1 MNTENLLEKLK
12 ANRVTVIIISVVVGV
27 IFGVIHLEHKES
39 NAPKAKLP
47 AMVSIMV
54 VKPVDILV
62 VFDFS
67 GETMN
72 SKVVE
77 VRPRVSGVLQKI
89 LFVEGD
95 DIKEG
100 APLFQIE
107 SEKYKIALRNA
118 EAGMAKAEAQ
128 LEQAVRDESRLK
140 KLIEKNAISQ
150 KDYDDSLSRLEL
162 AMAGVDSAKTA
173 VEEAQINLQYTNIY
187 APASGIVSKTNQ
199 NEGSLISATGDNV
212 LTKITQ
218 LDPIYVNFSMSEA
231 DFIKMRQDVAKGFL
245 KLPPGELLPVD
256 MYYGNGIKFDQV
268 GRLNF
273 ADAEFGKGSGVMN
286 IRATF
291 ANPGNKLIAGQFV
304 RLVLR
309 GGMRP
314 NALVIPKRAVM
325 ESTNGKQVFII
336 NKANEAELKT
346 VKEGP
351 KFKDFVQIV
360 SGVSAGDRVVID
372 GFLKLQPG
380 DKVNITNTIE
390 ESPVIEEFSN
400 NTKSQNK
407 ESIKAHLLAN
417 SLGKKLMNM

>member
-1 MNTENLLEKLK
+1 MNTEYLLEKLK
-12 ANRVTVIIISVVVGV
+12 TNKIAVIIISVLLGV
-27 IFGVIHLEHKES
+27 IFAVIHLEHKAANS
-39 NAPKAKLP
+39 PKAKPP
-47 AMVSIMV
+47 AMVSIAIAQ
-54 VKPVDILV
+54 PVDIPM
-62 VFDFS
+62 VFNFS
-67 GETMN
+67 GDTIH

-77 VRPRVSGVLQKI
+77 VRPRVSGVLEKI

-100 APLFQIE
+100 VPLFQIE

-140 KLIEKNAISQ
+140 KLIQKNAISQ

-187 APASGIVSKTNQ
+187 APASGIISKTNQ

-231 DFIKMRQDVAKGFL
+231 DFIKMKQDVAKGLL

-291 ANPGNKLIAGQFV
+291 ANPGNKIIAGQFV

-314 NALVIPKRAVM
+314 NALVIPLVIPKRAVM
-325 ESTNGKQVFII
+325 ESTAGKQVFII
-336 NKANEAELKT
+336 NEANEAELRA
-346 VKEGP
+346 VIEGP
-351 KFKDFVQIV
+351 KFKDFVQVV
-360 SGVSAGDRVVID
+360 SGISAGDKVVID

-380 DKVNITNTIE
+380 DKVNITSTVE
-390 ESPVIEEFSN
+390 ESPVIEELNSDQEN
-400 NTKSQNK
+400 NQISKS
-407 ESIKAHLLAN
+407 
-417 SLGKKLMNM
+417 

>member
-1 MNTENLLEKLK
+1 MNTEYLLEKLK
-12 ANRVTVIIISVVVGV
+12 TNKIAVIIISVLLGV
-27 IFGVIHLEHKES
+27 IFAVIHLEHKAANS
-39 NAPKAKLP
+39 PKAKPP
-47 AMVSIMV
+47 AMVSIAV
-54 VKPVDILV
+54 AQPVDIPM
-62 VFDFS
+62 VFNFS
-67 GETMN
+67 GDTIH

-77 VRPRVSGVLQKI
+77 VRPRVSGVLEKI

-100 APLFQIE
+100 VPLFQIE

-140 KLIEKNAISQ
+140 KLIQKNAISQ

-187 APASGIVSKTNQ
+187 APASGIISKTNQ
-199 NEGSLISATGDNV
+199 NEGSLINATGDNV

-231 DFIKMRQDVAKGFL
+231 DFIKMKQDVAKGLL

-291 ANPGNKLIAGQFV
+291 ANPGNKIIAGQFV

-325 ESTNGKQVFII
+325 ESTAGKQVFII
-336 NKANEAELKT
+336 NEANEAELRA
-346 VKEGP
+346 VIEGP
-351 KFKDFVQIV
+351 KFKDFVQVV
-360 SGVSAGDRVVID
+360 SGISAGDKVVID

-380 DKVNITNTIE
+380 DKVNITSTVE
-390 ESPVIEEFSN
+390 ESPVIEELNSDQEN
-400 NTKSQNK
+400 NQISKS
-407 ESIKAHLLAN
+407 
-417 SLGKKLMNM
+417 

>member
-1 MNTENLLEKLK
+1 MNTEYLLEKLK
-12 ANRVTVIIISVVVGV
+12 TNKIAVIIISVLLGV
-27 IFGVIHLEHKES
+27 IFAVIHLEHKAANS
-39 NAPKAKLP
+39 PKAKPP
-47 AMVSIMV
+47 AMVSIAIAQ
-54 VKPVDILV
+54 PVDIPM
-62 VFDFS
+62 VFNFS
-67 GETMN
+67 GDTIH

-77 VRPRVSGVLQKI
+77 VRPRVSGVLEKI

-100 APLFQIE
+100 VPLFQIE

-128 LEQAVRDESRLK
+128 LEQAVRDE
-140 KLIEKNAISQ
+140 NAISQ

-187 APASGIVSKTNQ
+187 APASGIISKTNQ

-231 DFIKMRQDVAKGFL
+231 DFIKMKQDVAKGLL

-291 ANPGNKLIAGQFV
+291 ANPGNKIIAGQFV

-325 ESTNGKQVFII
+325 ESTAGKQVFII
-336 NKANEAELKT
+336 NEANEAELRA
-346 VKEGP
+346 VIEGP
-351 KFKDFVQIV
+351 KFKDFVQVV
-360 SGVSAGDRVVID
+360 SGISAGDKVVID

-380 DKVNITNTIE
+380 DKVNITSTVE
-390 ESPVIEEFSN
+390 ESPVIEELNSDQEN
-400 NTKSQNK
+400 NQISKS
-407 ESIKAHLLAN
+407 
-417 SLGKKLMNM
+417 

>member
-1 MNTENLLEKLK
+1 MNTEYLLEKLK
-12 ANRVTVIIISVVVGV
+12 TNKIAVIIISVLLGV
-27 IFGVIHLEHKES
+27 IFAVIHLEHKAANS
-39 NAPKAKLP
+39 PKAKPP
-47 AMVSIMV
+47 AMVSIAIAQ
-54 VKPVDILV
+54 PVDIPM
-62 VFDFS
+62 VFNFS
-67 GETMN
+67 GDTIH

-77 VRPRVSGVLQKI
+77 VRPRVSGVLEKI

-100 APLFQIE
+100 VPLFQIE

-140 KLIEKNAISQ
+140 KLIQKNAISQ

-187 APASGIVSKTNQ
+187 APASGIISKTNQ

-231 DFIKMRQDVAKGFL
+231 DFIKMKQDVAKGLL

-291 ANPGNKLIAGQFV
+291 ANPGNKIIAGQFV

-325 ESTNGKQVFII
+325 ESTAGKQVFII
-336 NKANEAELKT
+336 NEANEAELRA
-346 VKEGP
+346 VIEGP
-351 KFKDFVQIV
+351 KFKDFVQVV
-360 SGVSAGDRVVID
+360 SGISAGDKVVID

-380 DKVNITNTIE
+380 DKVNITSTVE
-390 ESPVIEEFSN
+390 ESPVIEELNSDQEN
-400 NTKSQNK
+400 NQISKS
-407 ESIKAHLLAN
+407 
-417 SLGKKLMNM
+417 